1 MSEQNQGE
9 AWLRQL
15 LDHMGYSAGVE
26 MSQAPDG
33 VYWLNID
40 AHTLTAA
47 QVEALIGD
55 RGHVIDAIQY
65 LANTLLNIGR
75 ERELQHPYTV
85 ELAGYRV
92 RRQGEL
98 EALVVEVS
106 QQVRA
111 TGEAVE
117 LPDLSAAER
126 RQIHHLFMDSEDLTS
141 ESRGAEPHRRLF
153 VLRRTLD

>member
-1 MSEQNQGE
+1 MERGQ
-9 AWLRQL
+9 AWLTQL
-15 LDHMGYSAGVE
+15 LEKMGYPSGVE
-26 MSQAPDG
+26 PSQAPDG
-33 VYWLNID
+33 VYWLTID
-40 AHTLTAA
+40 PHTLTAA

-65 LANTLLNIGR
+65 LANTLLNIGL
-75 ERELQHPYTV
+75 EREAQHPYTV

-98 EALVVEVS
+98 EVLMADVS
-106 QQVRA
+106 ERVRA

-117 LPDLSAAER
+117 LPDLSSAER
-126 RQIHHLFMDSEDLTS
+126 RQVHHLFKDSEDLTT
-141 ESRGAEPHRRLF
+141 ESRGFEPHRRLF